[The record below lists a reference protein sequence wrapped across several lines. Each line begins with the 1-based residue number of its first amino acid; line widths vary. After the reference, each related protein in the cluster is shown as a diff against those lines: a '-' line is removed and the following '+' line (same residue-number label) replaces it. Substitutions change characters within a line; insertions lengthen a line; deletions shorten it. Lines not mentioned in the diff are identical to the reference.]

1 MLGKSI
7 VTAVV
12 RRHSHDGTRT
22 VSCKYIVAYP
32 DGNCLTGKGID
43 GIASGEYTGN
53 ATVGNT
59 FAFGTFLGAFQISVY
74 FIFLCVGGKLLYQFA
89 FGSQYHEGDAEHGI
103 CTGGE
108 DSEFQIAVFYLEFY
122 FSAFAA
128 SYPVLLGFFQGFGP
142 VDGIE
147 SVQQAL
153 CIGRYTETPL
163 THLLLNDG
171 EAASFAYAVHHFIV
185 GKYGSQLRAPVYH
198 RLAQIGYTVVHQ
210 DFLLFFFALGI
221 PLCGGETQF
230 FAASHVHSFGT
241 GLAECFNQF
250 LDGTCLLFIVAV
262 VAVEHLLECPLG
274 PMVIFR
280 FAGTDF
286 AVPVERETYLI
297 QLFTVSVDIVDGR
310 NCRVL
315 SRLYGILFCWKS
327 VSVISHGIQYIETLQ
342 SFVAGVN
349 IRSNISQRMT
359 YMQSRT
365 GGVGEHVQYIEF
377 FLRFVF
383 RHLVGFVFHPPF
395 LPFLFNFPEIVF
407 HSGTY

>member
-142 VDGIE
+142 VNGIE

-210 DFLLFFFALGI
+210 DFLLFLFALGI

-230 FAASHVHSFGT
+230 FAASHVYSFGT

-286 AVPVERETYLI
+286 A
-297 QLFTVSVDIVDGR
+297 
-310 NCRVL
+310 
-315 SRLYGILFCWKS
+315 
-327 VSVISHGIQYIETLQ
+327 IQYIETLQ